1 MLRLVG
7 RGSAGLSARHTRES
21 DRAIPAAADGGSV
34 ATQETPN
41 DQLVIL
47 MTTGSFV

>member
-1 MLRLVG
+1 
-7 RGSAGLSARHTRES
+7 LSARYTRES

-41 DQLVIL
+41 DPRVIL
-47 MTTGSFV
+47 VTTGSFI